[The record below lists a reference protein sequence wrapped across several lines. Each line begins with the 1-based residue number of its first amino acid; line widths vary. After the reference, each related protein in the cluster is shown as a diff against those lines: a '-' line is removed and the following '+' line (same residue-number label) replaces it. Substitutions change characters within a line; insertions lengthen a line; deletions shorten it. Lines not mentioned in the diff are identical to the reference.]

1 MEYKP
6 KEFRKN
12 FTDFIALQAKD
23 SGDRP
28 FRLKFSLKTNTASS
42 VWN

>member
-1 MEYKP
+1 MEYKL

-12 FTDFIALQAKD
+12 FTDFIALQSKD

-28 FRLKFSLKTNTASS
+28 FGGGGQIFNACS
-42 VWN
+42 